1 MDFSKALVFSFGPPS
16 DNLKYSRRAH
26 QTSRTPSFSCKFGG
40 ECKISVKNRRRC
52 QSCRY
57 DRCLSAGMSPE
68 MVLTSEQKTVRF
80 RKILLKKQTQKNPTK
95 RSKSEA
101 EDENDSENQNFLSD
115 QDFDDFLDDENLD
128 EVFSNPGVSDDFDIF
143 SFDEPDPVD
152 RVNLLEALDADYNSA
167 FQNNFGK
174 DSNQVIFSLVYLSVV

>member
-1 MDFSKALVFSFGPPS
+1 
-16 DNLKYSRRAH
+16 
-26 QTSRTPSFSCKFGG
+26 
-40 ECKISVKNRRRC
+40 
-52 QSCRY
+52 
-57 DRCLSAGMSPE
+57 

-174 DSNQVIFSLVYLSVV
+174 DSNQVIFSLVYLSFV

>member
-1 MDFSKALVFSFGPPS
+1 
-16 DNLKYSRRAH
+16 
-26 QTSRTPSFSCKFGG
+26 
-40 ECKISVKNRRRC
+40 
-52 QSCRY
+52 
-57 DRCLSAGMSPE
+57 MSPE

-80 RKILLKKQTQKNPTK
+80 RKILLKKQTQKKPTK

-174 DSNQVIFSLVYLSVV
+174 DSNQVIFSLVYLSFV